1 MNKKSIIAIV
11 AGVSLIGG
19 IIAGKIH
26 GRNEKYRSQVEE
38 LDRGMDV
45 IINIIDT
52 MMDIQQA
59 LIERIAGDEFD
70 ELDFIDEDLENG
82 EDYDYDV

>member
-1 MNKKSIIAIV
+1 MNKKSIIAIA

-26 GRNEKYRSQVEE
+26 RRNEKYRSQVEE